1 MILIFIAWPVA
12 GFAAWIYI
20 FISPFAACL
29 GSGKLRMM
37 RNQELTTDFIGCE
50 KISDFCQKGVEWPRA
65 LGKAIKD
72 GDSSFGCWTLTSE
85 TSQDFSLFCLNENL
99 DYRVQIKKSISPK
112 TAFYCSTSRL

>member
-1 MILIFIAWPVA
+1 MGRDTAKLKLIGCLTLAYVKWSVRGFLHKKYPTKTIVNILILIFIGWPVA

-37 RNQELTTDFIGCE
+37 RNHELTKAFIGCD

-72 GDSSFGCWTLTSE
+72 GDSSFGC
-85 TSQDFSLFCLNENL
+85 
-99 DYRVQIKKSISPK
+99 
-112 TAFYCSTSRL
+112 